1 VVSNN
6 RACYLLTRSLIVP
19 LSRNIALCAPVEEP
33 EKHQTWG
40 WCPPSATPFR
50 NGTRILCGRVPCLPS
65 PRAKPPRRL
74 GECLW
79 HQRVSES
86 IDILACSADSLFR
99 WIYAQFIAVDANFK
113 LKLKNRR
120 IVDPELGSG
129 WSYFV
134 ENSQYARHVA
144 RNPHERDVCLSF
156 NQISSV

>member
-1 VVSNN
+1 VAFDKRVCS
-6 RACYLLTRSLIVP
+6 LLTGFLIVS
-19 LSRNIALCAPVEEP
+19 LSRNITLRASVEEP
-33 EKHQTWG
+33 QKHQTWG
-40 WCPPSATPFR
+40 WYPPSATPFL
-50 NGTRILCGRVPCLPS
+50 NGTWILCDRVPCLPS

-74 GECLW
+74 GQCLW

-86 IDILACSADSLFR
+86 IKVLSRSAYSLFR

-144 RNPHERDVCLSF
+144 RNPHERDVRISLS
-156 NQISSV
+156 QTGLV